1 MIAQLD
7 DCRVAGDLVDVD
19 EALALVRR
27 LRREAV
33 ARQPDDDLRG
43 QLERVD
49 EPVLAP
55 AGMLG
60 APVDGHD
67 EARRGE
73 RLVVQLAG
81 GRAVER
87 VRRLGPEALE
97 VEVVGARAELL
108 VGVEADAQRPVR
120 QLGMR
125 DQVRD
130 RRHDL
135 GDARLVVGAEQR
147 RAVARDQV
155 VPDVI
160 RQLRR
165 VLEGDHLPLVAGEHD
180 LAALVADALR
190 LDVRA
195 GDSGDVSTCARNPI
209 AGTSCVDGRGHRREE
224 IAVLVEVDVREPEL
238 DAARRAAAAT
248 GPTASPSTEMRSSAC
263 RTACRSARTA
273 SGAPRRRP
281 RAPRSEARS

>member
-1 MIAQLD
+1 
-7 DCRVAGDLVDVD
+7 
-19 EALALVRR
+19 
-27 LRREAV
+27 
-33 ARQPDDDLRG
+33 
-43 QLERVD
+43 
-49 EPVLAP
+49 
-55 AGMLG
+55 MLG

-73 RLVVQLAG
+73 RLVVQLAR

-87 VRRLGPEALE
+87 VRRLGPEALD

-120 QLGMR
+120 KLGMR

-147 RAVARDQV
+147 RAVARDQI

-160 RQLRR
+160 RQLR
-165 VLEGDHLPLVAGEHD
+165 EFSTGDHLPLVAGEHD

-195 GDSGDVSTCARNPI
+195 GDVGRRVDVREEPDRRH
-209 AGTSCVDGRGHRREE
+209 VVRDGRGHRREE
-224 IAVLVEVDVREPEL
+224 IAVLVEVDVREPERQQLVAQQPQQVPLLLRRRECGRVLVGLRVDPRVPHQALRGVVRERL
-238 DAARRAAAAT
+238 DRKLGHEQTLTRAAQAAE
-248 GPTASPSTEMRSSAC
+248 PCAS
-263 RTACRSARTA
+263 
-273 SGAPRRRP
+273 
-281 RAPRSEARS
+281 